1 MGTLC
6 FLSIFTAMILSSQA
20 QYLLPI
26 TKHEPTKQF
35 YTTLDIGTTVKSP
48 LNLLLDLGTNLTWLS
63 CYKLQSLTSL
73 HTVACGSVSCEAIP
87 GNGCNENS
95 CLYQQPNPLIS
106 SQNVTGR
113 VVQDAAS
120 FSTTD
125 GGNFLSQVSLRIFTF
140 SCAYGL
146 QGLAPP
152 LDGVLSLSPGTSSF
166 PIQVTSEFE
175 VIAKLALCLPSYGTG
190 RFYVASAYYIIPPF
204 DNSTNP
210 IQKTSTPMVIDSG
223 GYQISIQSIYV
234 DGTPLT
240 IFGKVATRLSTMV
253 PYTVLKTDI
262 YNALAQS
269 FTLKAEAMGISKVA
283 SVAPFKDCF
292 DARNIATGPDVPKI
306 EFGLPWKTGEVKWGF
321 NGANSVVEVSE
332 MVTCLAFY
340 DGGQYP
346 EDWIVIGT
354 HQLQNYLLEFDFSTS
369 TFSFSDSL
377 LLHDTNC
384 STGTS

>member
-6 FLSIFTAMILSSQA
+6 FLSIFTAMILTSQA

-26 TKHEPTKQF
+26 TKDEPTKQF
-35 YTTLDIGTTVKSP
+35 FTTLNIGATVKSP

-87 GNGCNENS
+87 GNGCNDENS
-95 CLYQQPNPLIS
+95 CLYQQPNPLS

-140 SCAYGL
+140 SCAYDL
-146 QGLAPP
+146 QGLAPAV
-152 LDGVLSLSPGTSSF
+152 DGVLSLSPGTSSF
-166 PIQVTSEFE
+166 PIQVTSEFD
-175 VIAKLALCLPSYGTG
+175 VVAKLALCLPSYGGTG
-190 RFYVASAYYIIPPF
+190 RFYVAGAYYIIPPF

-210 IQKTSTPMVIDSG
+210 IQKTSTPMVIDSR
-223 GYQISIQSIYV
+223 GYQISIQSMYV

-240 IFGKVATRLSTMV
+240 IFGEVPTRLSTVV

-269 FTLKAEAMGISKVA
+269 FTLKAEV
-283 SVAPFKDCF
+283 
-292 DARNIATGPDVPKI
+292 
-306 EFGLPWKTGEVKWGF
+306 
-321 NGANSVVEVSE
+321 
-332 MVTCLAFY
+332 
-340 DGGQYP
+340 
-346 EDWIVIGT
+346 
-354 HQLQNYLLEFDFSTS
+354 
-369 TFSFSDSL
+369 
-377 LLHDTNC
+377 
-384 STGTS
+384 